1 MTAKI
6 LLAGVCFVAL
16 LTPTMAVAQSYDH
29 AELVLF
35 QNMARQHGDWARF
48 IFLTQ
53 AVPHLSPSEQIVGE
67 QLLASAESELGL
79 YDQAILGFPLKS
91 DAISN
96 LRVPT
101 STEWQ
106 AVDAAAAI
114 TALSSNHRIVLINEA
129 HHDANTRVLTL
140 ALLPRLRALGFNYFA
155 AEALSDEDPELM
167 RRGYPIEQSGTEY
180 LHEPLYGDIIREAI
194 RLGFIIV
201 PYDSTASGEAREIEQ
216 ENNLYQKVFAKDPG
230 ARLFVH
236 CGYAHIDKATGRLG
250 DIKPMAMGLKAL
262 TGFDPV
268 SIDQTQFLEVMTD
281 QTDAYH
287 QLISAFH
294 PTQPVILVNRKNG
307 SPWSAA
313 PKLYD
318 VSVILPLSVS
328 LSSFGVASED
338 KHVGDLSHLSHD
350 LVNARDMHRPNWLT
364 LSGDRSAIS
373 VSADLCRR
381 HFPCIVEARYVDESD
396 DAIAAD
402 RYVFFEPYT
411 ESKLYLRQ
419 GRYRLRVMDRDSKIL
434 SEQTILTSEQ

>member
-6 LLAGVCFVAL
+6 LLARVCFVAL

-48 IFLTQ
+48 IYLKQ
-53 AVPHLSPSEQIVGE
+53 ALPHLSISEQMLGE
-67 QLLASAESELGL
+67 QLLSSSESELGL

-91 DAISN
+91 EAIPN
-96 LRVPT
+96 LPLPT
-101 STEWQ
+101 TANWE
-106 AVDAAAAI
+106 AADAAEAI
-114 TALSSNHRIVLINEA
+114 TAMSSNRRIVLINEA

-155 AEALSDEDPELM
+155 AEALSDKDPELM

-180 LHEPLYGDIIREAI
+180 LHEPLYGDIVREAI

-201 PYDSTASGEAREIEQ
+201 PYDSSASGEARETEQ

-236 CGYAHIDKATGRLG
+236 CGYAHIDKAEGRLG
-250 DIKPMAMGLKAL
+250 DIRPMAMGLRIL
-262 TGFDPV
+262 TGFDPL

-281 QTDAYH
+281 ETDAYH
-287 QLISAFH
+287 QLIASFH
-294 PTQPVILVNRKNG
+294 PKNPMILVNRING
-307 SPWSAA
+307 SPWSAE

-318 VSVILPLSVS
+318 VNVILPLSVS
-328 LSSFGVASED
+328 LKSFSVANAYTNSED
-338 KHVGDLSHLSHD
+338 VSRLSLDLMNTQD
-350 LVNARDMHRPNWLT
+350 IHRPSWLA
-364 LSGDRSAIS
+364 LSGDRSPMPI
-373 VSADLCRR
+373 SADLCKR
-381 HFPCIVEARYVDESD
+381 HLPCVVEARYADESD
-396 DAIAAD
+396 EAIAAD

-419 GRYRLRVMDRDSKIL
+419 GRYRLRVIDRDSRIL
-434 SEQTILTSEQ
+434 SEQTIQTSKQ